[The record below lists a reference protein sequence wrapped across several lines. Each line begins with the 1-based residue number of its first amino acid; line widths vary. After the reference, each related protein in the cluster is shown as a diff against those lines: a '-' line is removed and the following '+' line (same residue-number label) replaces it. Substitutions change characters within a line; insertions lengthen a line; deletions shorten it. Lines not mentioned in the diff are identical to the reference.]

1 MKQQNV
7 SLINEFKE
15 NLKCF
20 KDRTSYITF
29 FDLKDCELF
38 HISSNPNEDF
48 IRIVGTEEMIEK
60 SDEKTISKKFSGIL
74 KSNIDESILSLIEDS
89 KITTLVNY
97 KGKYPNK
104 AGKTVL
110 EAIYNVTKKE
120 KPLNA

>member
-97 KGKYPNK
+97 KGKFF
-104 AGKTVL
+104 
-110 EAIYNVTKKE
+110 I
-120 KPLNA
+120 